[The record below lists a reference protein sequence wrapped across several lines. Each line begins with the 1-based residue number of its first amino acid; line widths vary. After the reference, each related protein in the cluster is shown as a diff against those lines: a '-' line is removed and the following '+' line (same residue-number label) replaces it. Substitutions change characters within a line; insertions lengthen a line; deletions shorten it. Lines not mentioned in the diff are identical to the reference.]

1 MCSPFFLLFF
11 SVGAAAGCDLLMLLF
26 KGKINRSQPAA
37 APTGDLR
44 VAQNLVG
51 AELARESGVSVAAK
65 TG

>member
-1 MCSPFFLLFF
+1 
-11 SVGAAAGCDLLMLLF
+11 MLLF